1 MTEIDKRQAID
12 QLFRV
17 AGYARIAH
25 HISGRIR
32 IKFSLAAKKGLAD
45 LEFEPL
51 TEQLQG
57 AAEQQQPGPRVQ
69 PQAQGQPAVD
79 PVMRQ
84 MQAMLHQL
92 AADQQAMWQQMQAMH
107 TMHTMHAPGYD
118 QPQYSAPRQQ
128 GAPPQ
133 AEACEHHTVDP
144 RQQAEHFM
152 RMAEKFSRGDLSM
165 ADVAGGLSYLNTQ
178 SSSFW
183 KGLLIG
189 GGLTKRM
196 IDGFPSWI

>member
-1 MTEIDKRQAID
+1 VGKID
-12 QLFRV
+12 QRV
-17 AGYARIAH
+17 AGRTSGID
-25 HISGRIR
+25 GRIVD
-32 IKFSLAAKKGLAD
+32 D
-45 LEFEPL
+45 LEPPL
-51 TEQLQG
+51 KQGGIMEKEQGQLQG

-107 TMHTMHAPGYD
+107 TLHAQGYD
-118 QPQYSAPRQQ
+118 QTQYKAPRQQ

-165 ADVAGGLSYLNTQ
+165 VDVAGGLSYLNTQ
-178 SSSFW
+178 NSSFW

-196 IDGFPSWI
+196 IDGFPCWI

>member
-1 MTEIDKRQAID
+1 VGKID
-12 QLFRV
+12 QRV
-17 AGYARIAH
+17 AGRTSGID
-25 HISGRIR
+25 GRIVD
-32 IKFSLAAKKGLAD
+32 D
-45 LEFEPL
+45 LEPSLKQGGIMEK
-51 TEQLQG
+51 EQGQLQG

-79 PVMRQ
+79 PVM
-84 MQAMLHQL
+84 
-92 AADQQAMWQQMQAMH
+92 QQMQAMH
-107 TMHTMHAPGYD
+107 TLHAQGYD
-118 QPQYSAPRQQ
+118 QTQYKAPRQQ

-165 ADVAGGLSYLNTQ
+165 VDVAGGLSYLNTQ
-178 SSSFW
+178 NSSFW

-196 IDGFPSWI
+196 IDGFPCWR

>member
-1 MTEIDKRQAID
+1 MEKEQ
-12 QLFRV
+12 
-17 AGYARIAH
+17 G
-25 HISGRIR
+25 
-32 IKFSLAAKKGLAD
+32 
-45 LEFEPL
+45 
-51 TEQLQG
+51 QLQG

-84 MQAMLHQL
+84 MQA
-92 AADQQAMWQQMQAMH
+92 
-107 TMHTMHAPGYD
+107 MHTMHAPGYD